1 MSVIKVTRWG
11 FSGLVIP
18 KFEQN
23 YITDFWKIVTRAAL
37 IKVCHDQG
45 YNEIGVVIAITYY
58 TTGHPHN
65 LFV

>member
-11 FSGLVIP
+11 FSGSVTP

-23 YITDFWKIVTRAAL
+23 YITDFWKIITRAAL

-45 YNEIGVVIAITYY
+45 YNAIGVVIAITYY
-58 TTGHPHN
+58 TTGNPHN

>member
-11 FSGLVIP
+11 FSGSVIP

-37 IKVCHDQG
+37 IKVCNDQG
-45 YNEIGVVIAITYY
+45 YNEIGVVIAMK
-58 TTGHPHN
+58 
-65 LFV
+65 